1 MKYLILI
8 LLLFTLNSCNI
19 LYYIVHKDGNGL
31 YVNYKGSRK
40 PVFKDKKNTYFFNDK
55 GKRVN
60 LGATKSAF

>member
-1 MKYLILI
+1 MKVFI
-8 LLLFTLNSCNI
+8 SW
-19 LYYIVHKDGNGL
+19 VHKDGNGL

-40 PVFKDKKNTYFFNDK
+40 AVFKDKKNTYFFNDK

>member
-8 LLLFTLNSCNI
+8 FLLFTLNSCNI

-31 YVNYKGSRK
+31 YVKYKGSRK
-40 PVFKDKKNTYFFNDK
+40 PVFKYKKNTYFLNDK